1 MAEIEYTLGF
11 GSSGQEE
18 GASKE
23 AGEERV
29 QAGGLCEGFLKFSV
43 QPDSPLGSEAFSS
56 AGSGE
61 AIPNTGG
68 DFHSSVDSKGP
79 GPLSRVRAH
88 SCDVL

>member
-43 QPDSPLGSEAFSS
+43 QPDSHWGVGHLVLRALERQSLTLEVIFTAVWT
-56 AGSGE
+56 AR
-61 AIPNTGG
+61 
-68 DFHSSVDSKGP
+68 VQV
-79 GPLSRVRAH
+79 LSQE
-88 SCDVL
+88 